1 MSPELGLLLDIARE
15 AAAIINQVYA
25 TPFDVDYKAPRD
37 PVTEADR
44 RANELICARLA
55 QAFPGVPVVAE
66 ESDPGVFQGYREA
79 DRAFFV
85 DPLDGTREFVKKN
98 GEFVVMIGLLEAG
111 RPSTGLIHAPA
122 TGTSWLG
129 RVSEGAEV
137 VATDGARAPLRV
149 SGTAALAEAR
159 VLSTR
164 SHRSPAL
171 EAALAALGVR
181 QLDALGSAGLKCAEV
196 AAGTA
201 DAYVA
206 PARAGS
212 LWDVCAGEAIIRA
225 AGGELTDAFG
235 ELIDYRSANLVNERG
250 IVASNGRIHAEI
262 LARLAEA
269 RARASA

>member
-1 MSPELGLLLDIARE
+1 MSAVLSTLREIAE
-15 AAAIINQVYA
+15 QAALIINEVYSR
-25 TPFDVDYKAPRD
+25 PFDVDYKAPRD

-44 RANELICARLA
+44 RANELICRRLA
-55 QAFPGVPVVAE
+55 AAFPGVPVVAE
-66 ESDPGVFQGYREA
+66 ESDPESFAGYRGAE
-79 DRAFFV
+79 RVFFV

-111 RPSTGLIHAPA
+111 RPVCGLVHAPA
-122 TGTSWLG
+122 TGTTWQG
-129 RVSEGAEV
+129 RVGEGAEV
-137 VATDGARAPLRV
+137 VQIDGTRRPLGVSATATL
-149 SGTAALAEAR
+149 SEAR

-181 QLDALGSAGLKCAEV
+181 RLDALGSAGLKCAEV

-212 LWDVCAGEAIIRA
+212 RWDVCAGEAIIHA
-225 AGGELTDAFG
+225 AGGRFTDAFG
-235 ELIDYRSANLVNERG
+235 EPIDYLSESLVNERG
-250 IVASNGRIHAEI
+250 IVASNGHLHAEI
-262 LARLAEA
+262 LARLADA
-269 RARASA
+269 RARG